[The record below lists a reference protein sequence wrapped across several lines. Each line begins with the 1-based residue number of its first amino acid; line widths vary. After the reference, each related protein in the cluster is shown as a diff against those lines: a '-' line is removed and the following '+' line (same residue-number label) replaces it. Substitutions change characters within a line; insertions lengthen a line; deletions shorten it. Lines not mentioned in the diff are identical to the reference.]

1 MSNIYYISTTGSD
14 TNLGTV
20 NDPFFTLS
28 YAITQASN
36 GDTIIVMSG
45 TYNYGTISSNNVI
58 NINKELT
65 IIGRENVNGTRPII
79 NISTAALNTAVLCNA
94 SNITLKGI
102 EFVHNPASTGS
113 NDTCI
118 NISPGG
124 TAVYPDLGVMVN
136 QNINILDCKIFY
148 TKFGVSSKSKFFT
161 VDGCELVSKA
171 VTTARAIAIYSQD
184 GTINILNNIF
194 TASVVNNGV
203 ELLHNNFATND
214 SYQNKRNG
222 TVNFMNNITQGIN
235 ISRRAIFFEAG
246 ADTGLN
252 GDSYSFNIS
261 NNTISS
267 TSDCIMVLQPN
278 NANFL
283 NFIGLIT
290 LNNNNF
296 NNNPTGSTNGLIRV
310 ATFVTNGG
318 PLSIPTNNPKFNIY
332 SNTIN
337 NTTLNLS
344 SNPYNVD
351 NKNVLIFTGF
361 SANQEGLRT
370 GGLTVEEINSILSVV
385 LIDNRLEQTITFD
398 TLPVTTYMLNGIINL
413 TATSSSNLPVSYT
426 SSDTS
431 VVEVSGNSLI
441 IKNVGVSIITA
452 SQSGNETFK
461 PAVSVEQNQEIISL
475 NIINEST
482 LLNFLN
488 SDKRIDLIESN
499 IVLSFS
505 SRKLLAKNKK
515 LLTTNE
521 KIKILVEYDLSD

>member
-1 MSNIYYISTTGSD
+1 MPNTYYVATTGSD
-14 TNLGTV
+14 TNSGTIEY
-20 NDPFFTLS
+20 PFLTLT
-28 YAITQASN
+28 YAITTAIN

-45 TYNYGTISSNNVI
+45 TYNYGTSFSNNVI

-79 NISTAALNTAVLCNA
+79 NIITASENTAVLCNA

-102 EFVHNPASTGS
+102 EFVHNPALTGS

-124 TAVYPDLGVMVN
+124 TAIYPDSGVMVN

-194 TASVVNNGV
+194 TASVSNNFI
-203 ELLHNNFATND
+203 ELLNNNFATND
-214 SYQNKRNG
+214 GYQNKRNG
-222 TVNFMNNITQGIN
+222 TVNFTNNITQGIN

-246 ADTGLN
+246 ADSGLV

-261 NNTISS
+261 NNIINT
-267 TSDCIMVLQPN
+267 TSDCMMLLQPT
-278 NANFL
+278 NADFL

-296 NNNPTGSTNGLIRV
+296 NNNPSSSNNGLVRV
-310 ATFVTNGG
+310 QSFVSGG
-318 PLSIPTNNPKFNIY
+318 SILTPINTPKFNIY

-337 NTTLNLS
+337 NTTLILS
-344 SNPYNVD
+344 MNPYNVD

-361 SANQEGLRT
+361 SANSDGLRT
-370 GGLTVEEINSILSVV
+370 GGLSVEEINSIL
-385 LIDNRLEQTITFD
+385 NTQ
-398 TLPVTTYMLNGIINL
+398 G
-413 TATSSSNLPVSYT
+413 SSN
-426 SSDTS
+426 
-431 VVEVSGNSLI
+431 I
-441 IKNVGVSIITA
+441 ID
-452 SQSGNETFK
+452 QD
-461 PAVSVEQNQEIISL
+461 
-475 NIINEST
+475 T

-488 SDKRIDLIESN
+488 SDQTIGLIENDIELSYDNRILISN
-499 IVLSFS
+499 
-505 SRKLLAKNKK
+505 N
-515 LLTTNE
+515 N
-521 KIKILVEYDLSD
+521 IKILISHEIIKLLVNYD